1 MNFED
6 VLQFKGTW
14 REYQARV
21 LQNAQ
26 RYLADGKIHI
36 VAAPGSGK
44 TTLGIELIRRMN
56 GNVLI
61 LTPSI
66 TIREQWVSR
75 IEEAFLCA
83 GYDKN
88 ALISQDLKNPK
99 TITVAT
105 YQALHSAMTRFQGTQ
120 QEGEEDAV
128 VCEEVNYASFDL
140 VAVMEKLKLQIL
152 CLDECHHL
160 RNEWWKALEEF
171 RSKFEQIKM
180 ISLTATPP
188 YDATPG
194 MWTRY
199 MNMCGEIDEEITIP
213 ELVKDGN
220 LCPHQDYVYFN
231 YPTSKENKEIENFK
245 KRSKDMLL
253 ELMQDDEFLACIMT
267 YKGLS
272 GEIEDDKLLENPAYL
287 SSVLIYLQS
296 KNVPYPKRLQK
307 LFGSSK
313 PLPKMS
319 EAWMEKLL
327 QGFLY
332 DDVDSYWCDNTYRD
346 HVISKLKSLGMI
358 EKRKVMMTRSTAV
371 DKLLTNSLGKCNS
384 IKDIVSYEYN
394 SMGKELRLLILTD
407 YIKKEYEKCVGDET
421 KEVKALGVIPFFE
434 MLRRENEKN
443 GKDIHIGVLCGTVVI
458 IPSNAKPMLEREIG
472 ETNRVIY
479 TPIGKLSEN
488 DYVKVTAIGD
498 SHFLT
503 AAVTN
508 IFAKGAMQVLIGT
521 KSLLGEGWDSPCIN
535 ALILASFVG
544 SFMLSNQMRGRA
556 IRVWKDNPDKT
567 SNIWHLVCLRP
578 WSEVQNAMDYE
589 ISEDFNLLTR
599 RMEHFP
605 GLHYEENSIET
616 GIERLSIIK
625 QPFDKMHVSS
635 INKKMLQ
642 MSSKRDGLRSRW
654 NHALEVYE
662 KMEVVEEEQVKDKF
676 VTAVV
681 FWDAILSIIMAVFLM
696 LANISLIVTVNAFFQ
711 NGIGIG
717 IGVLYGMLVC
727 IFVYI
732 LFKFPQLFMFRSPLL
747 RLKAFGNGIYKS
759 LERKGL
765 LEETRSKV
773 VAQHLSADVHTIYL
787 SGGTGRDKA
796 LFAQCVHEFF
806 DEIDNQRYIL
816 VKTKGYKGVNGYY
829 AVPEYFAKRKEDA
842 LLFVQSMK
850 PYIGSY
856 DLVYT
861 RSEEGRSQ
869 LLRARAKALAN
880 REERVIHKKKVK
892 SAFE

>member
-1 MNFED
+1 MNFEG
-6 VLQFKGTW
+6 VLKFNGTW

-75 IEEAFLCA
+75 IEEAFLCD
-83 GYDKN
+83 GCDKN

-99 TITVAT
+99 AITVAT
-105 YQALHSAMTRFQGTQ
+105 YQALHSAMTHFQGTQ

-128 VCEEVNYASFDL
+128 VCEEVDYASFDL
-140 VAVMEKLKLQIL
+140 VGVMKNLGLQIL

-171 RSKFEQIKM
+171 RGKLGQIKV

-188 YDATPG
+188 YDDTPA

-231 YPTSKENKEIENFK
+231 YPTIKENREIDNFK
-245 KRSKDMLL
+245 KRSKDIMS
-253 ELMQDDEFLACIMT
+253 ELMQDDEFLACIMK

-272 GEIEDDKLLENPAYL
+272 GEIEDDMLLENPAYL
-287 SSVLIYLQS
+287 SSVLIYLNS
-296 KNVPYPKRLQK
+296 KHVSYPNRLQK
-307 LFGSSK
+307 LLSSSK
-313 PLPKMS
+313 KLPEMS

-332 DDVDSYWCDNTYRD
+332 DDADSYWCDNTYREL
-346 HVISKLKSLGMI
+346 VISKLKSLGMI

-371 DKLLTNSLGKCNS
+371 DKLLRNSLGKCNS
-384 IKDIVSYEYN
+384 IKDIVSHEYD

-421 KEVKALGVIPFFE
+421 ADVNALGVIPFFE
-434 MLRRENEKN
+434 MLRRENEKKGN
-443 GKDIHIGVLCGTVVI
+443 DIRIGVLCGSVVI
-458 IPSNAKPMLEREIG
+458 IPSEAKPMLEMEIG
-472 ETNRVIY
+472 ETKRVTY
-479 TPIGKLSEN
+479 SPIGKLSEN
-488 DYVKVTAIGD
+488 DYVKVTAVCD
-498 SHFLT
+498 THFLT
-503 AAVTN
+503 GAVTN

-535 ALILASFVG
+535 SLILASFIG

-578 WSEVQNAMDYE
+578 WSDVQNSNDYE
-589 ISEDFNLLTR
+589 ISEDFTLLSR

-642 MSSKRDGLRSRW
+642 MSAKRDSLKNRW
-654 NHALEVYE
+654 NQSLEVFE

-681 FWDAILSIIMAVFLM
+681 FWDAILSIIISVFLM
-696 LANISLIVTVNAFFQ
+696 LADISLITAVNAYFQ
-711 NGIGIG
+711 TGIGIG
-717 IGVLYGMLVC
+717 ILYCILACILIYVL
-727 IFVYI
+727 FRFPK
-732 LFKFPQLFMFRSPLL
+732 LFLFRSPLR
-747 RLKAFGNGIYKS
+747 RLKAFGNGIYKA
-759 LERKGL
+759 LEIRGL

-773 VAQHLSADVHTIYL
+773 VVQDLSADVHTIHL
-787 SGGTGRDKA
+787 SGGSGRDKA

-806 DEIDNQRYIL
+806 NEIDNQRYII
-816 VKTKGYKGVNGYY
+816 VKSKGYKGINGYY
-829 AVPEYFAKRKEDA
+829 AVPECFAKRKEDA
-842 LLFVQSMK
+842 MIFVQSMK

-869 LLRARAKALAN
+869 LLKARVKALAN
-880 REERVIHKKKVK
+880 KEERVIHKKKVK
-892 SAFE
+892 NAFE

>member
-1 MNFED
+1 MNFEG
-6 VLQFKGTW
+6 VLEFKGTW
-14 REYQARV
+14 RTYQARV
-21 LQNAQ
+21 LENAQ
-26 RYLADGKIHI
+26 RYLSDGKIHI

-61 LTPSI
+61 LAPSI

-75 IEEAFLCA
+75 IEEAFLCD
-83 GYDKN
+83 GCDKN

-99 TITVAT
+99 AITVAT
-105 YQALHSAMTRFQGTQ
+105 YQALHSAMTHFQGTQ

-128 VCEEVNYASFDL
+128 VREEVNYASFDL
-140 VAVMEKLKLQIL
+140 VGVMKKLGLNVL

-160 RNEWWKALEEF
+160 KNEWWKALEDF
-171 RSKFEQIKM
+171 RSKLDQIKI

-188 YDATPG
+188 YDATPA

-231 YPTSKENKEIENFK
+231 YPTNEEKKEIENFE
-245 KRSKDMLL
+245 KRSKDMML
-253 ELMQDDEFLACIMT
+253 ELMQDDEFLACIMK

-272 GEIEDDKLLENPAYL
+272 GELEDDMLLENPAYL
-287 SSVLIYLQS
+287 SSVLIYLHS
-296 KNVPYPKRLQK
+296 KHVDYPKRLQK
-307 LFGSSK
+307 LLGSSGK
-313 PLPKMS
+313 MPDMS

-332 DDVDSYWCDNTYRD
+332 DDVDSYWCDNVFRELM
-346 HVISKLKSLGMI
+346 ISKLKSAGMI

-384 IKDIVSYEYN
+384 IKDIVSHEYD
-394 SMGKELRLLILTD
+394 SMGKNLRLLVLTD

-421 KEVKALGVIPFFE
+421 ADVNALGVIPFFE

-443 GKDIHIGVLCGTVVI
+443 GKDIRLGVLCGTIVI
-458 IPSNAKPMLEREIG
+458 IPSEAKPLLEMEIG
-472 ETNRVIY
+472 ETKRVAFS
-479 TPIGKLSEN
+479 PIGRLSGE
-488 DYVKVTAIGD
+488 DYLKVTAIGD
-498 SHFLT
+498 AHFLT
-503 AAVTN
+503 SAVTN

-535 ALILASFVG
+535 SLILASFVG

-556 IRVWKDNPDKT
+556 IRVWKDNPEKT

-578 WSEVQNAMDYE
+578 WRDVQQSSDYE
-589 ISEDFNLLTR
+589 ISEDFTLLSR
-599 RMEHFP
+599 RMEHFL
-605 GLHYEENSIET
+605 GLHYEEDSIET
-616 GIERLSIIK
+616 GIERLSVIK
-625 QPFDKMHVSS
+625 QPFDKTHVSS

-642 MSSKRDGLRSRW
+642 MSAKRDSLKSRW
-654 NHALEVYE
+654 KQSLEIYE
-662 KMEVVEEEQVKDKF
+662 KTEVVEEEQLKDKF

-681 FWDAILSIIMAVFLM
+681 FWDAILSIIISAVLLLVDIAFI
-696 LANISLIVTVNAFFQ
+696 ISFNASFKT
-711 NGIGIG
+711 GID
-717 IGVLYGMLVC
+717 IGVVILYAIFIC
-727 IFVYI
+727 IFAYM
-732 LFKFPQLFMFRSPLL
+732 LFKLPKLLMFRSPLR
-747 RLKAFGNGIYKS
+747 RLKAFGKGILKA
-759 LERKGL
+759 LEMQGL

-773 VAQHLSADVHTIYL
+773 VVQDMSPDVHTIHL

-806 DEIDNQRYIL
+806 NEIDNQRYIL
-816 VKTKGYKGVNGYY
+816 VKSKGYKGINGYY
-829 AVPEYFAKRKEDA
+829 AVPECFAKRKEDA
-842 LLFVQSMK
+842 MLFVQCMK

-856 DLVYT
+856 ELVYT
-861 RSEEGRSQ
+861 RSEKGRLE
-869 LLRARAKALAN
+869 LLRARVKALAN

-892 SAFE
+892 GAFE